1 MREPAV
7 NRVRVERVTTAQLQA
22 RLDRLE
28 HAKQLLL
35 SLPDEQSLD
44 DEIRRVRW
52 LLGEDAS

>member
-1 MREPAV
+1 MREAMTS
-7 NRVRVERVTTAQLQA
+7 VRVERVTTAQLEA
-22 RLDRLE
+22 RLARLE
-28 HAKQLLL
+28 HAKQLLV

>member
-1 MREPAV
+1 MTS
-7 NRVRVERVTTAQLQA
+7 VRVERVTTAQLQA

-52 LLGEDAS
+52 LLGEGEA